1 MIVKNPSTAFGFINR
16 IIPKQSADGYTYVE
30 AIAIEATTAKMIG
43 ALHPSASGWV
53 FDGFQ
58 THSATGTT
66 KPAVCMEA
74 VASGQWVR
82 CAIEGFVEGVGISGG
97 GTVTTAYSTF
107 TRGHAVWLTDTGHL
121 VNYASWV
128 ADYNVWGTC
137 SSAPTASTMSTSM
150 SIIGVAQ
157 SSGQTA
163 TVDLW
168 LLGKWTVAC
177 AAT

>member
-1 MIVKNPSTAFGFINR
+1 MIVKNPSFAGSTSQVDFVDKMR
-16 IIPKQSADGYTYVE
+16 PKWSEDGYEYVE
-30 AIAIEATTAKMIG
+30 AIAIAATTAKMPG

-58 THSATGTT
+58 THAATGTT
-66 KPAVCMEA
+66 KVAVCIQA
-74 VASGQWVR
+74 VASGNLVD
-82 CAIEGFVEGVGISGG
+82 CAIKGYVAGVNISGT

-107 TRGHAVWLTDTGHL
+107 TRGHVAIITDTGHVL
-121 VNYASWV
+121 NGGATMVDIDWTRSTVESTAASVFAV
-128 ADYNVWGTC
+128 AC
-137 SSAPTASTMSTSM
+137 
-150 SIIGVAQ
+150 

-168 LLGKWTVAC
+168 LLGKWSVYC